1 MKKTGIIFGF
11 FLTFIISLS
20 SLQAEEKVIPDN
32 PQPFQAWLQDLKS
45 EAIAK
50 GISADTL
57 DAAFAGV
64 APIPKII
71 ELDRRQPEFTQT
83 YDQYISRRVS
93 ETRIAMG
100 RKKIQEYSEVL
111 SPVADRM
118 GVQDRFIAA
127 IWGMETNY
135 GGYTGGYSVIAAL
148 TTLAY
153 DMRRPEFFRKELLR
167 ALTILDQGH
176 ISPQDMKG
184 SWAGAMGQ
192 GQFMPSS
199 FFAYAYDFD
208 GDGHKDIWLNE
219 ADVFASIA
227 NYLKKHG
234 WDESQTWGREV
245 KLPED
250 IDGLWE
256 KVKQTGKIKSCRR
269 ALKDHSKQLSLEE
282 WKALGVKTKFGG
294 ELPDVGER
302 PFKASL
308 VMPAGKDGPAYLTYE
323 NFRSILRYNCSNF
336 YALGV
341 SLLSDELK

>member
-1 MKKTGIIFGF
+1 MQKSGILLSFILV
-11 FLTFIISLS
+11 FLVSIS
-20 SLQAEEKVIPDN
+20 SLRAAEKIVPDN
-32 PQPFQAWLQDLKS
+32 PQPFDVWLQDLKAEALQQGIS
-45 EAIAK
+45 EA
-50 GISADTL
+50 TL
-57 DAAFAGV
+57 EAAFAEV
-64 APIPKII
+64 APIPRII
-71 ELDRRQPEFTQT
+71 ELDRKQPEFTQT
-83 YDQYISRRVS
+83 YQQYITRRVS
-93 ETRIAMG
+93 ATRIAKG
-100 RKKIQEYSEVL
+100 REKIQEFSTVL
-111 SPVADRM
+111 SPVADKM

-135 GGYTGGYSVIAAL
+135 GGYTGGYSVVAAL
-148 TTLAY
+148 ATLAY
-153 DMRRPEFFRKELLR
+153 DMRRPDFFRKELLR
-167 ALTILDQGH
+167 ALKILDEGH
-176 ISPQDMKG
+176 IAPDDMKG

-199 FFAYAYDFD
+199 FFAFAYDFD

-234 WDESQTWGREV
+234 WNESQTWGREV

-250 IDGLWE
+250 VDGLWE

-294 ELPDVGER
+294 ELPNVGER

-323 NFRSILRYNCSNF
+323 NYRSLLRYNCSNF

>member
-1 MKKTGIIFGF
+1 MKKTGILLSF
-11 FLTFIISLS
+11 FLSILVSLS
-20 SLQAEEKVIPDN
+20 SLQAEEKIIPDN
-32 PQPFQAWLQDLKS
+32 PQPFGVWLEELKA
-45 EAIAK
+45 EALGN
-50 GISADTL
+50 GISAETL
-57 DAAFAGV
+57 RQALANIE
-64 APIPKII
+64 PIPRII
-71 ELDRRQPEFTQT
+71 ELDRKQPEFTQT
-83 YDQYISRRVS
+83 YEEYISRRVS
-93 ETRIAMG
+93 PTRIAKG
-100 RKKIQEYSEVL
+100 REKIGEFSSVL
-111 SPVADRM
+111 TPVSDNM

-135 GGYTGGYSVIAAL
+135 GGYTGGYNVIAAL
-148 TTLAY
+148 ATLAY
-153 DMRRPEFFRKELLR
+153 DMRRPDFFRKELLR
-167 ALTILDQGH
+167 ALEILDQGH
-176 ISPQDMKG
+176 IAPEDMKG

-208 GDGHKDIWLNE
+208 GDGRKDIWIDE

-234 WDESQTWGREV
+234 WQADQTWGREV
-245 KLPED
+245 SLPED
-250 IDGLWE
+250 VDGLWE
-256 KVKQTGKIKSCRR
+256 KVKQKEKIKSCRR
-269 ALKDHSKQLSLEE
+269 ALKDHSKQLTLEE

-294 ELPDVGER
+294 DLPDVGDR

-323 NFRSILRYNCSNF
+323 NFRSILKYNCSNY